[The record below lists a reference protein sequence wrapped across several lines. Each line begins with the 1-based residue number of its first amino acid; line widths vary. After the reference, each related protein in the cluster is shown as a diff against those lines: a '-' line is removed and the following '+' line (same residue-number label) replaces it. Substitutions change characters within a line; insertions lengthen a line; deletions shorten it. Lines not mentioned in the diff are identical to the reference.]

1 MPHTHS
7 TMFSVSLVDMIAVA
21 CSPQARRVLSIPLT
35 DPWQIENIPNP
46 RVMLGTLLGTTGS
59 APNVSRQ
66 VGDPSFPWKQS
77 NSLESQLPVRAFL
90 LLHLCYGSFSQLP
103 RRYYICV
110 YSLSFPKCAVQF
122 NMLKVLCQPSLP

>member
-1 MPHTHS
+1 
-7 TMFSVSLVDMIAVA
+7 MFSVSLVDMIAVA

-35 DPWQIENIPNP
+35 DPWQTENIPNP

-90 LLHLCYGSFSQLP
+90 LLHLCYMDICDTAALVICPGDFTFVYTLFLSQ
-103 RRYYICV
+103 
-110 YSLSFPKCAVQF
+110 SVQ
-122 NMLKVLCQPSLP
+122 LCSMC